1 MSKGFRITVE
11 DLDTGEKQ
19 AMVVHP
25 GDFMLIPFEPCHL
38 ASSQAYPKSGTMQ
51 LTLKG
56 YAPQAEAA
64 AVTA

>member
-11 DLDTGEKQ
+11 DLDTGDKQ
-19 AMVVHP
+19 AMVV
-25 GDFMLIPFEPCHL
+25 HL

-51 LTLKG
+51 ITLKG